1 MIFSKL
7 ERNLIA
13 YQIFRLDMS
22 AQVEEYFED
31 VLFAK
36 ALEDIKNKPSVPF
49 ETKTPEGSVYY
60 FLKNPGTEAYKRIS
74 PWQCRA
80 CTNRTKTFQHL
91 YGPNGPVFGESI
103 DPKIW
108 MCV

>member
-1 MIFSKL
+1 M
-7 ERNLIA
+7 A
-13 YQIFRLDMS
+13 AQI
-22 AQVEEYFED
+22 EEYSED

-91 YGPNGPVFGESI
+91 YGPNGPVFGENI
-103 DPKIW
+103 DSTNMD
-108 MCV
+108 MCLFNLRDAIKKTPLNE